1 MALVGSLFLINCSPQ
16 KFTPTANP
24 TLDPSNSTQVEPA
37 PTTTTLPSAQKTEVF
52 TQGPGANQVDI
63 LIVDDNSPSMADL
76 EGKLASRFGDFVS
89 SLKDVDYHI
98 GITTTDVSSGPL
110 GLRGS
115 LLPLN
120 GAPGNVLSPTTVNA
134 STVFS
139 NTIRRPEAKCFVFG
153 CASSDEQPLK
163 ASLLAMQKAGTVNR
177 SFFRQNADLAIVILT
192 DEDEMS
198 DGPPQAT
205 QPQQVISEFE
215 SIWGSQKNLGVY
227 GLIVQPGDSA
237 CAEQRRAFPEDPLVA
252 SQMVANLV
260 EKTKGQTASVCAS
273 DYGPALS
280 AISQSVRRRLTTWT
294 LARDPVPGSVAVKM
308 SPQPSIEIPY
318 VIRGDEIVFSSAPAA
333 GTTIQVSYEA
343 KP

>member
-1 MALVGSLFLINCSPQ
+1 MALLGSLFLINCSPQ

-24 TLDPSNSTQVEPA
+24 TLDSSNSTQVEPA

-63 LIVDDNSPSMADL
+63 LFVDDNSPSMADL
-76 EGKLASRFGDFVS
+76 EAKLASRFGSFVS

-98 GITTTDVSSGPL
+98 GITTTDVSSGPY

-120 GAPGNVLSPTTVNA
+120 GAPGNVLNPTTVNA
-134 STVFS
+134 STVFL

-153 CASSDEQPLK
+153 CASSDEQPLR
-163 ASLLAMQKAGTVNR
+163 ASILAMQKAGTVNR
-177 SFFRQNADLAIVILT
+177 HFFRQNADLAIVILT

-198 DGPPQAT
+198 DGPPEAT
-205 QPQQVISEFE
+205 QPQQVVSEFE
-215 SIWGSQKNLGVY
+215 SIWGSQKNLKVY

-237 CAEQRRAFPEDPLVA
+237 CAEQRRHFPEDPLVA
-252 SQMVANLV
+252 SQLVANLV
-260 EKTKGQTASVCAS
+260 AQTQGQTASVCAS

-294 LARDPVPGSVAVKM
+294 LAHSPVPGSVTVKM
-308 SPQPSIEIPY
+308 SPKPSVEIPF
-318 VIRGDEIVFSSAPAA
+318 VVKGDQMIFGTAPVA
-333 GTTIQVSYEA
+333 GTVIEVSYDTN
-343 KP
+343 P